1 MREWGILRLPPGGV
15 SPDNRSMQNTTAQ
28 SVTKIVPRAL
38 LLLLAAYA
46 GVRALGLFAY
56 GALAGLSFE
65 PSELD
70 DARSHVG
77 GSLTGIAFLIGLVM
91 IAAFVCGVI
100 AIVKA
105 ERRIP
110 FVIAIAVFAAGV
122 ALFVPARTASLR
134 VDCARQADTVEE
146 VSSC

>member
-1 MREWGILRLPPGGV
+1 
-15 SPDNRSMQNTTAQ
+15 MQTTTAHPLA
-28 SVTKIVPRAL
+28 KILPRAIL
-38 LLLLAAYA
+38 LQAIVYA
-46 GVRALGLFAY
+46 GWRALGLFAY

-65 PSELD
+65 TNELD

-77 GSLTGIAFLIGLVM
+77 GGLTGIALLIGLFM
-91 IAAFVCGVI
+91 IAAFICSVI

-110 FVIAIAVFAAGV
+110 FVVAIAVFVIGV
-122 ALFVPARTASLR
+122 ALFVPARKASLR
-134 VDCARQADTVEE
+134 VDCARNAGTVEE